1 MKISYRNYPALQI
14 YDKQRCKTFIN
25 TSDYLDMLPIGV
37 ADKSEDTIK
46 TVQSVRETLKEEI
59 STGAQADYF
68 RDKNIYYLSPAF
80 EEAVVHA
87 LPQMNQLLMDYEVLS
102 DIHEDCV
109 MILSGGQRNGTIL
122 EFSTDEE
129 GHHRITR
136 SLLGALTE
144 FYIYDIEKGDNGQSV
159 FNMLCWLNMTDG
171 DMEETSLQSLS
182 AWHIFLLFK
191 KYANVET
198 YLIEAGQKQFMKA
211 DFSPIECKTPEHKA
225 KNEAGINVTVLD
237 SIWYTTI
244 CRDEGFMVSGHFRL
258 QPCKDS
264 AGHWTRKIIYIAAYE
279 KHGYHRQ
286 ARIRSE
292 AN

>member
-14 YDKQRCKTFIN
+14 YDKQRCKTFIK
-25 TSDYLDMLPIGV
+25 TSDYLDMLPYGV
-37 ADKSEDTIK
+37 ADKSEDTMK
-46 TVQSVRETLKEEI
+46 VVQSVRETLKEEI
-59 STGAQADYF
+59 STGAWADYF

-80 EEAVVHA
+80 EAAVVHA

-109 MILSGGQRNGTIL
+109 MILSGGQRNGTVL
-122 EFSTDEE
+122 EFSTDED

-144 FYIYDIEKGDNGQSV
+144 FYIYDIEKGDNGQPC
-159 FNMLCWLNMTDG
+159 FNMLCWLNMHDG
-171 DMEETSLQSLS
+171 IMEETSFQSLS
-182 AWHIFLLFK
+182 VWHIFLLFK

-198 YLIEAGQKQFMKA
+198 YLIEAGQKQFMKV

-258 QPCKDS
+258 QPCKDNT
-264 AGHWTRKIIYIAAYE
+264 GHWTRKIIYIAAYE